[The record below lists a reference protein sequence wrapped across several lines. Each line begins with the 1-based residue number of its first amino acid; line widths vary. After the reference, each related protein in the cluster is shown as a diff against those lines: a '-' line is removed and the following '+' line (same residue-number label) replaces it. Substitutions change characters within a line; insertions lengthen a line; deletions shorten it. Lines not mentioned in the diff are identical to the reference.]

1 MHRTGIYFMLTLS
14 LILAFSSCAK
24 RGRPE
29 GGPID
34 MEPPVYV
41 RARPENFT
49 TNFDANEIRIY
60 FNEYIKLSDPQRQI
74 IISPPMDPRPEITPL
89 GTASKH
95 IRIRIND
102 TLEPR
107 TTYTINFGRSITDNN
122 EANPLSFFTY
132 AFSTGPYIDS
142 LTLKGSVKDAILRSP
157 DPFISVM
164 LYEIDSTY
172 NDSVI
177 YTRVPRYVTNT
188 LDSATTFQL
197 NNLKEGTYQLVAM
210 RDVNNNYTFEPRTDK
225 VAFLDE
231 YIKIPTD
238 EEFDLTLFSEILEG
252 KFERPQVKAQQH
264 LIFGYTGLIKADS
277 ISITP
282 LDVPADF
289 VDRITKEANTDTLNY
304 WYKPFAERDTL
315 KFIAQTPKIT
325 DTLIARL
332 RKAKRDTLQF
342 SFEPNSSLGFQENL
356 KIRPTVPLDEIN
368 DSLISLTRSDTIPM
382 SFTGSYDRWNNTYVI
397 SFEKAERQTY
407 RLTALP
413 GAFTDFFGRQND
425 TLTSQ
430 VRTPAIADRGN
441 LIVNLTGVE
450 EFPVI
455 VQVTTEKGEVI
466 AEKFSNGS
474 TTINFDNLN
483 PGKFLLRLIYDKNG
497 NQVWD
502 TGNFLRKKQP
512 ELVLYYPELISIRPN
527 WDDTYQFNASPPT
540 AIPALP
546 VTDEP

>member
-1 MHRTGIYFMLTLS
+1 
-14 LILAFSSCAK
+14 
-24 RGRPE
+24 
-29 GGPID
+29 
-34 MEPPVYV
+34 MEPPAYV

-89 GTASKH
+89 GTASKS

-142 LTLKGSVKDAILRSP
+142 LSLRGSVKDAILRSP

-164 LYEIDSTY
+164 LYEVDSTY

-197 NNLKEGTYQLVAM
+197 NNLKQGTYQLVAM

-225 VAFLDE
+225 VAFSDE
-231 YIKIPTD
+231 YITIPTD

-289 VDRITKEANTDTLNY
+289 QDRITKDAKTDTLHY
-304 WYKPFAERDTL
+304 WYKPFEQRDTL
-315 KFIAQTPKIT
+315 KFVAQTPGT
-325 DTLIARL
+325 RDTLIARL
-332 RKAKRDTLQF
+332 RKSKRDTLQF
-342 SFEPNSSLGFQENL
+342 SIQPTSGLGFREDL
-356 KIRPTVPLDEIN
+356 KVIPTVPLEEIN
-368 DSLISLTRSDTIPM
+368 DSLITLMRSDTIPM
-382 SFTGSYDRWNNTYVI
+382 PFTGLYDEWNNTYNI
-397 SFEKAERQTY
+397 SFEKSEKQTY

-413 GAFTDFFGRQND
+413 GAFIDFFGRQND

-430 VRTPAIADRGN
+430 VRTPALADRGN
-441 LIVNLTGVE
+441 LIVNLTGVR

-455 VQVTTEKGEVI
+455 VQVATEKGEVVT
-466 AEKFSNGS
+466 EKFSDGS
-474 TTINFDNLN
+474 NTITFNSLK
-483 PGKFLLRLIYDKNG
+483 PGNYLLRLIYDTNN

-502 TGNFLRKKQP
+502 TGSFLTRKQP
-512 ELVLYYPELISIRPN
+512 ELVVYYPEPISVRAN
-527 WDDTYQFNASPPT
+527 WDDTYQFNASPAAT
-540 AIPALP
+540 LP
-546 VTDEP
+546 PPDAP

>member
-1 MHRTGIYFMLTLS
+1 MHRTGIYFLLTLS
-14 LILAFSSCAK
+14 LILAFASCAK
-24 RGRPE
+24 RGTPD
-29 GGPID
+29 GGPLD
-34 MEPPVYV
+34 TEPPSYV

-49 TNFDANEIRIY
+49 TSFDADEIRIY

-89 GTASKH
+89 GTASKS

-142 LTLKGSVKDAILRSP
+142 LSLRGSVNDAILRAP

-197 NNLKEGTYQLVAM
+197 NNLKQGTYQLVAM
-210 RDVNNNYTFEPRTDK
+210 RDVNNNYTFEPQTDK
-225 VAFLDE
+225 VAFADE
-231 YIKIPTD
+231 YITIPTD
-238 EEFDLTLFSEILEG
+238 EEFGLTLFTEILEG
-252 KFERPQVKAQQH
+252 NFERPQVKGQQH
-264 LIFGYTGLIKADS
+264 LIFGYTGLIVADS

-282 LDVPADF
+282 LNVPADF
-289 VDRITKEANTDTLNY
+289 EDRITKDPETDTLHY

-315 KFIAQTPKIT
+315 KFLVQTPMKT

-332 RKAKRDTLQF
+332 RTAKRDTLQF
-342 SFEPNSSLGFQENL
+342 SFEPTSGLGFREDL
-356 KIRPTVPLDEIN
+356 KMIPTVPLEEIN
-368 DSLISLTRSDTIPM
+368 DSLITLMRSDTIPM
-382 SFTGSYDRWNNTYVI
+382 TFTGTYDRWNNTYNM
-397 SFEKAERQTY
+397 SFEKSEKQTY
-407 RLTALP
+407 RVTALP

-430 VRTPAIADRGN
+430 VRTPALADRGN

-455 VQVTTEKGEVI
+455 VQVATEKGEVI
-466 AEKFSNGS
+466 AEKYSEGS
-474 TTINFDNLN
+474 TNITFNTLK
-483 PGKFLLRLIYDKNG
+483 PGNYLLRLIYDRNA

-502 TGNFLRKKQP
+502 TGSFLNRKQP
-512 ELVLYYPELISIRPN
+512 EVVVYYPEPISIRAN
-527 WDDTYQFNASPPT
+527 WDDTYLFNASP
-540 AIPALP
+540 AAVVPAQDVP
-546 VTDEP
+546 